1 MSAAHLTPRARA
13 RALSV
18 AVIVLAATVVL
29 GVLAGPHGLSLP
41 DEGTLSLRAS
51 RTLLAALVG
60 AALACTGAALQALL
74 RNVLAEPFVIGV
86 SGGAALGGSV
96 PLAIGVGALSA
107 LTVPVGAVLGAV
119 AASLVLTAFLARDRR
134 AHSHATLL
142 VGVAMNAFA
151 SAVITVMKT
160 LLPPDQTTS
169 LLFWLIGTIG
179 YVDGLSLVVVIVCVA
194 VSVGL
199 LVVSAGDLEILA
211 LGDDEARR
219 LGVDV
224 VRTRVVTYLA
234 CSLAVGAVVPVS
246 GLIGFVGVVVPHAL
260 RLTTTAD
267 MRLLLPLSAIVGAS
281 GLVVTDAFARLSF
294 AVFSTEL
301 PVGALTC
308 AIGAPFFA
316 IALIR
321 DLRERGAR

>member
-13 RALSV
+13 RAL
-18 AVIVLAATVVL
+18 ALTVVVL
-29 GVLAGPHGLSLP
+29 TAALAIGALAGPHGFSLP
-41 DEGTLSLRAS
+41 DEGTLALRAS
-51 RTLLAALVG
+51 RTFLAALVG

-96 PLAIGVGALSA
+96 PLVVGVGALSA
-107 LTVPVGAVLGAV
+107 FTVPLGAV
-119 AASLVLTAFLARDRR
+119 VGAIAASLVLTAFLARDRR

-169 LLFWLIGTIG
+169 LLFWLTGTIG
-179 YVDGLSLVVVIVCVA
+179 YVETTSLVVVLVCV
-194 VSVGL
+194 
-199 LVVSAGDLEILA
+199 VVSIGALVALSGDLELLA

-219 LGVDV
+219 LGIDV
-224 VRTRVVTYLA
+224 VRARVVAYLA

-267 MRLLLPLSAIVGAS
+267 MRLLVPLSALVGAS
-281 GLVVTDAFARLSF
+281 ALVVTDATARLSF
-294 AVFSTEL
+294 AIFSTEL

-308 AIGAPFFA
+308 AFGAPFFA
-316 IALIR
+316 VALVR
-321 DLRERGAR
+321 DLRERGGR